1 MNLNTIPLII
11 DGDFFHVTAW
21 FFAYCFLGWLWE
33 SAYRSCVHRR
43 VINSG
48 FLVGP
53 YIPIYGFGAL
63 LYIGLLHFTTRP
75 VELFFLGGLLA
86 CSLEFIT
93 SWLLEKIFHARWWDY
108 SKRFGNINGRVCIAG
123 YLTFGAFAVLLPI
136 IQRLIGPLVANI
148 ASPWLEISVIAVLLI
163 VLGDTATTV
172 AGLLK
177 FNKVL
182 SRYHKSLSHRLSF
195 IQRRTLRNFPNFNSI
210 KYPEAFR
217 LLNEF
222 YLSINQKLKS
232 HQLSPNK
239 TKPSKKA

>member
-1 MNLNTIPLII
+1 MNLNTIPLVI
-11 DGDFFHVTAW
+11 DGNFFHVAAW
-21 FFAYCFLGWLWE
+21 FFIYCFLGWLWE
-33 SAYRSCVHRR
+33 SAYRSYIHHRP
-43 VINSG
+43 INSG

-108 SKRFGNINGRVCIAG
+108 SERFGNINGRVCVTG
-123 YLTFGAFAVLLPI
+123 YLAFGAFAVLLPI
-136 IQRLIGPLVANI
+136 VHRLIGVLVANI
-148 ASPWLEISVIAVLLI
+148 ASPWLEIGVMAALLI
-163 VLGDTATTV
+163 VLGDTTTTV
-172 AGLLK
+172 AGLFK

-182 SRYHKSLSHRLSF
+182 SRYQKNLSHHLSF

-210 KYPEAFR
+210 KYPEALH

-222 YLSINQKLKS
+222 YLSINRKLKD
-232 HQLSPNK
+232 HQLAPNK